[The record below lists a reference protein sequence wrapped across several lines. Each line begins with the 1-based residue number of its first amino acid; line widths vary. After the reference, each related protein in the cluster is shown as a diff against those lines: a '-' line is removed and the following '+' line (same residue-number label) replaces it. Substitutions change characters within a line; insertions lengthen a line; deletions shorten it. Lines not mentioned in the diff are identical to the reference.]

1 MSKRILALLAGAAC
15 LSVSAAFPQEMQTS
29 LRSLLVEYRCQT
41 VDRLERIYE
50 FGDHSSHRDRYIAV
64 TVPEHRH
71 GYVQCMF
78 VERRSQML
86 CEASS
91 GFYYDKE
98 GEPRTF
104 RHPPEVPAALS
115 RLGFSTDDSQGNYQM
130 MFDVGVRPN
139 FNKIADLI
147 LKSLHDGYGARAETR
162 LRFNAPFAKRAPSSC
177 VPVS

>member
-1 MSKRILALLAGAAC
+1 MAKRRVALVVAGLLAASPTFAQQMSDTLRALLI
-15 LSVSAAFPQEMQTS
+15 
-29 LRSLLVEYRCQT
+29 EYRCQI

-78 VERRSQML
+78 VERRTQVL

-104 RHPPEVPAALS
+104 RHPPEVPAALG
-115 RLGFSTDDSQGNYQM
+115 RLGFSTDDTQGNYQM
-130 MFDVGVRPN
+130 LFEVGKRPD
-139 FNKIADLI
+139 FNAIADLI
-147 LKSLHDGYGARAETR
+147 LKSLHDG
-162 LRFNAPFAKRAPSSC
+162 
-177 VPVS
+177 